1 MLFKVGDSGRTLV
14 GHLTDTHVVPR
25 GDSLFGIDT
34 VAQLEAA
41 VDDMAR
47 LNPRPDVVVVT
58 GDVTAR
64 GERDA
69 YVVALDL
76 LERLELPLLVVPGNH
91 DDRAAFVEVFRPHL
105 IDGGFVQEVLDVGE
119 LRVVAVD
126 TLDEGRDGGSLS
138 EERLAALGDVLD
150 DAPGRPTVV
159 CMHHPPF
166 ATGIE
171 WMDEAG
177 LEGVTNFERLI
188 ASHPQVGLIAC
199 GHIHRSISSNLGQT
213 RVAVA
218 PSTAFEV
225 HLDLGHDRGVVAGP
239 PAYALHRF
247 DRGQWVTHVARV
259 DGLPVR
265 PV

>member
-1 MLFKVGDSGRTLV
+1 MLFRVGESSRTLV

-25 GDSLFGIDT
+25 GDTLLGIDT
-34 VAQLEAA
+34 VTHLEAA
-41 VDDMAR
+41 VDDMAH
-47 LNPRPDVVVVT
+47 LDPRPDVVVVT

-64 GERDA
+64 GEPEA
-69 YVVALDL
+69 YAVALDVL
-76 LERLELPLLVVPGNH
+76 NRLELPLLVVPGNH
-91 DDRAAFVEVFRPHL
+91 DDRAAFVDVFRPHL
-105 IDGGFVQEVLDVGE
+105 IDGGFVQEVLDVGDIR
-119 LRVVAVD
+119 LVAVD
-126 TLDEGRDGGSLS
+126 TLDEGHDGGLLS
-138 EERLAALGDVLD
+138 EERLAALADALD
-150 DAPGRPTVV
+150 GAPGRPTVV

-171 WMDEAG
+171 WMDDAA
-177 LEGVTNFERLI
+177 LQGVTNFERLI
-188 ASHPQVGLIAC
+188 AGHPQVGLIAC
-199 GHIHRSISSNLGQT
+199 GHIHRSIASNFAQA
-213 RVAVA
+213 RVAVG

-247 DRGQWVTHVARV
+247 DRGQWVTHIARV